1 MTVPNLITARPA
13 RGVVKTPRKPPL
25 PTPPKKPDMNQYN
38 HYHRAAVG
46 NTLYRHFAHR
56 PDVLVSG
63 EGYLCFER
71 RNIRSG
77 WLEPDLVVAFGV
89 DPEEISEN
97 NGYEIDDV
105 GKPPEFVLEVA
116 SQHTGRRD
124 YTVKRDGY
132 ARYGVGEYWRFDY
145 TGGQYHN
152 APLAGDRL
160 VNGRYEPFEL
170 RTDRAGKMYGM
181 RSGYSPA
188 LDLYL
193 CWDHGALRFY
203 DPNTDDFLRDPSELA
218 AALSTAETDRA
229 IAQLERNT
237 ARSERDEA
245 QARFDIA
252 QSERNTAR
260 SERDEAQSERDAAQS
275 ERDAAQSER
284 DAAQSEL
291 AAANAQIQRLR
302 TKLGL

>member
-1 MTVPNLITARPA
+1 MTVPNIGTARPA
-13 RGVVKTPRKPPL
+13 RGVLTTPRKPPL
-25 PTPPKKPDMNQYN
+25 PSPPKKPDMNQYN

-71 RNIRSG
+71 SRIRSG

-89 DPEEISEN
+89 VPDEISEN

-145 TGGQYHN
+145 TGGRYHD
-152 APLAGDRL
+152 ASLAGDIL
-160 VNGRYEPFEL
+160 VEGRYEPLEL
-170 RTDRAGKMYGM
+170 RADRPGKMHGM

-193 CWDHGALRFY
+193 CWDDGQLRFY
-203 DPNTDDFLRDPSELA
+203 DPKTDEFLRDPGELE
-218 AALSTAETDRA
+218 AALVVTET
-229 IAQLERNT
+229 
-237 ARSERDEA
+237 ERDVAQTFLDAA
-245 QARFDIA
+245 QARID
-252 QSERNTAR
+252 TA
-260 SERDEAQSERDAAQS
+260 EAQRDTAQAERDAAQL
-275 ERDAAQSER
+275 
-284 DAAQSEL
+284 EL
-291 AAANAQIQRLR
+291 DAANAQIQRLR
-302 TKLGL
+302 AKLGL

>member
-1 MTVPNLITARPA
+1 MTMPNPSAARPT
-13 RGVVKTPRKPPL
+13 RGVLQTPRKPPM
-25 PTPPKKPDMNQYN
+25 PSPPKKMDLQRHN
-38 HYHRAAVG
+38 HYHRAGVG

-71 RNIRSG
+71 SRIRSG

-105 GKPPEFVLEVA
+105 GKPPDFVLEVA
-116 SQHTGRRD
+116 SRHTGRRD

-145 TGGQYHN
+145 TGGQYHD

-160 VNGRYEPFEL
+160 VNGRYEPL
-170 RTDRAGKMYGM
+170 PIRTDRPGPMFGM
-181 RSGYSPA
+181 RSGYSAA

-203 DPNTDDFLRDPSELA
+203 DPKANAFLRDPSELA

-237 ARSERDEA
+237 ARAERDDF
-245 QARFDIA
+245 QR
-252 QSERNTAR
+252 
-260 SERDEAQSERDAAQS
+260 ERDVAQR
-275 ERDAAQSER
+275 
-284 DAAQSEL
+284 EL
-291 AAANAQIQRLR
+291 AAANEQIQRLR
-302 TKLGL
+302 AKLGL